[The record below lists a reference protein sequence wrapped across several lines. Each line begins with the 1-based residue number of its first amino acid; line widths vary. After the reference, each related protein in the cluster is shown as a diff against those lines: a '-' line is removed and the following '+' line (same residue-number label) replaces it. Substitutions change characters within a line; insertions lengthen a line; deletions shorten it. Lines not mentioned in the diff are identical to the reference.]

1 MVQFQGSLLRYVF
14 FHRVHPVFF
23 HLFLRVLAQEVCAM
37 KMVNLLLRCELQP
50 NKRWQRVN
58 GICCVAFA
66 VGFLAVLVIA
76 VASQS

>member
-1 MVQFQGSLLRYVF
+1 
-14 FHRVHPVFF
+14 
-23 HLFLRVLAQEVCAM
+23 M

-76 VASQS
+76 VASKS